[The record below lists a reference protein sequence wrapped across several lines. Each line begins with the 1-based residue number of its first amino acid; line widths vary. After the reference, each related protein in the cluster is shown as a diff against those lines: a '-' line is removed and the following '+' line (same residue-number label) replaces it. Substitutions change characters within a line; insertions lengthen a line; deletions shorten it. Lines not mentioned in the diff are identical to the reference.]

1 MLIATST
8 HRFKNQIVFFS
19 EFCVRKGE
27 ERKNTLTF
35 DLTHVNFIDTVVF
48 YANDQEG
55 RVEYTS
61 IRSRIKP
68 QPRFR

>member
-27 ERKNTLTF
+27 KNTLTF